1 MTKKLVDMVGL
12 EKALA
17 LVDVFPHS
25 KNPFYVQRGHPLEL
39 LLRDYMAFI
48 PMLDYAAKQPER
60 DQRAAKRAEAAD
72 EFFESLG
79 L

>member
-1 MTKKLVDMVGL
+1 MTKKLVDMVGV
-12 EKALA
+12 EKAMGIA
-17 LVDVFPHS
+17 EIYPHS
-25 KNPFYVQRGHPLEL
+25 KNPFYIQRGHPLEL

-48 PMLDYAAKQPER
+48 PMLDYAAKAPER
-60 DQRAAKRAEAAD
+60 DQRAAKREEAAD